1 MRAWGAIALAAVLGG
16 CSTTRVV
23 QRDGCWVRETKR
35 TLLGKTEELGP
46 CMRPQPK
53 WAEDRLTRLVQEC
66 MAEADHRWTVRAIE
80 AWSRKEPLPAQE
92 PEKDVARA
100 CMNEAASGAITQNET
115 LRERLA
121 EVTSDRTALAAR
133 TAETD
138 AHLRASHDRLA
149 EFLGE
154 AAKRPPPVA
163 TATATA
169 TSDGTATT
177 DTGLTSETGT
187 SSQAVPAAAPVVHT
201 AAAPPAAP
209 APAAQ
214 AGDHDTTPAVKA
226 IQRARAARK
235 ARARKASAPGCD
247 PSAPAAAAAA
257 AKPAPAAGEAP
268 AGAAPPAPQAR

>member
-16 CSTTRVV
+16 CTTTRVV

-46 CMRPQPK
+46 CMRPQPR

-100 CMNEAASGAITQNET
+100 CMNEAASGAVTQNET

-121 EVTSDRTALAAR
+121 EISSDRATLAAKA
-133 TAETD
+133 AETD
-138 AHLRASHDRLA
+138 AHLRASNDRLA
-149 EFLGE
+149 EWLGE

-169 TSDGTATT
+169 SSDGSATT
-177 DTGLTSETGT
+177 DAGLASETGT
-187 SSQAVPAAAPVVHT
+187 TSQAVPAAAPVVPAA
-201 AAAPPAAP
+201 AAAPAAP
-209 APAAQ
+209 TPAAQ
-214 AGDHDTTPAVKA
+214 QGDHDTTPAVKA

-235 ARARKASAPGCD
+235 ARLHRASAPACD
-247 PSAPAAAAAA
+247 PPASAA
-257 AKPAPAAGEAP
+257 AKAAP
-268 AGAAPPAPQAR
+268 AGGEAAAIAVPPAAPAR

>member
-1 MRAWGAIALAAVLGG
+1 MMRAWGAIALAAVLGG
-16 CSTTRVV
+16 CTTTRVL

-92 PEKDVARA
+92 PERDVARA
-100 CMNEAASGAITQNET
+100 CMNEAAGGAVTQNET

-121 EVTSDRTALAAR
+121 EVTSDRTALAAK

-138 AHLRASHDRLA
+138 AHLRASNDRLA

-169 TSDGTATT
+169 TSDGSATT
-177 DTGLTSETGT
+177 DAGLASDTGT
-187 SSQAVPAAAPVVHT
+187 SSQAIPAAAPIVP
-201 AAAPPAAP
+201 AAAP

-214 AGDHDTTPAVKA
+214 QGEHDTTPAVKA

-235 ARARKASAPGCD
+235 ARLRKASAPACD
-247 PSAPAAAAAA
+247 TPAAAAAKA
-257 AKPAPAAGEAP
+257 APAAGEAAAIADP
-268 AGAAPPAPQAR
+268 PAAPAR